1 MGKNSSE
8 LNEENFDDFIS
19 KGIAV
24 VDFWADWCGP
34 CKIMGPIFEE
44 AAGSLKGK
52 VKFGKVDVDANSEL
66 SQRFEVMSIPTMIF
80 FRNGEPADRV
90 VGVIEKEDLLKRIEE
105 IQQ

>member
-1 MGKNSSE
+1 MAKNSSE
-8 LNEENFDDFIS
+8 LNEGNFDDFIS
-19 KGIAV
+19 GGVSV

-44 AAGSLKGK
+44 AAESLKGK
-52 VKFGKVDVDANSEL
+52 VKFGKVDVDSNSDL

-80 FRNGEPADRV
+80 FKDGEVADRV

-105 IQQ
+105 IQR